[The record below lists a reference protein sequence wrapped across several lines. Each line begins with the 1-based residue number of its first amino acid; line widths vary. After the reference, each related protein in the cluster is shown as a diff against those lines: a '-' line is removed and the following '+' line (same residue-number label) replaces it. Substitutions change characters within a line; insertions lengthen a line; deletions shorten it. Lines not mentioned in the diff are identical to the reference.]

1 MEKRI
6 RLCAALAMVL
16 LLTACGQAPAEHER
30 EERLTVVATVFPAY
44 DFARAAGGELAEV
57 RLLLPPGAESH
68 SYEPTPADILAVQE
82 CDLFLY
88 LGGDSDAWVETIL
101 ESVDMQG
108 EALRMVDCVDL
119 LEEETVEGME
129 DHEGHDHDHAE
140 GPGLGEVV
148 GYDEHVWTSPKN
160 AAAITRAV
168 GDRLAELDPANAGTY
183 AANTEGYATRIDH
196 RNNGI
201 KRVYAPGEHSRTLKK
216 QLAEARAI
224 QLLALS
230 GYGFTHA
237 YRRILT
243 DCVARGGTVE
253 YLLAQPG
260 TAYMKDAAEIEGRG
274 ADSISEEVG
283 ETLKLLE
290 AIRRDAAEKAG
301 KQKAEPGRVL
311 VRYFHTEMREQL
323 ILCTDQSGRRT
334 AWLSLLIP
342 PLPALECNMIEYRDA
357 EDCVDYYEAVK
368 RRSEPCPVAVPG
380 RMHGKD

>member
-1 MEKRI
+1 MDDGMQW
-6 RLCAALAMVL
+6 LA
-16 LLTACGQAPAEHER
+16 G
-30 EERLTVVATVFPAY
+30 
-44 DFARAAGGELAEV
+44 
-57 RLLLPPGAESH
+57 
-68 SYEPTPADILAVQE
+68 
-82 CDLFLY
+82 
-88 LGGDSDAWVETIL
+88 TIL
-101 ESVDMQG
+101 SAVISSVITVG
-108 EALRMVDCVDL
+108 FLSALV
-119 LEEETVEGME
+119 
-129 DHEGHDHDHAE
+129 
-140 GPGLGEVV
+140 
-148 GYDEHVWTSPKN
+148 
-160 AAAITRAV
+160 TR
-168 GDRLAELDPANAGTY
+168 LQI
-183 AANTEGYATRIDH
+183 RIDH

-380 RMHGKD
+380 RMHGKDSDTGRGPVLTRLCGGTRWPCTGGPLGHRERCKIGDTVSWPGAGRAASPETAATEGWSCGSPPGRTDSRFGRAAWDIPPISDILRPDTAGAGLCCQCSLFPNGLPP

>member
-1 MEKRI
+1 MDDGMQW
-6 RLCAALAMVL
+6 LA
-16 LLTACGQAPAEHER
+16 G
-30 EERLTVVATVFPAY
+30 
-44 DFARAAGGELAEV
+44 
-57 RLLLPPGAESH
+57 
-68 SYEPTPADILAVQE
+68 
-82 CDLFLY
+82 
-88 LGGDSDAWVETIL
+88 TIL
-101 ESVDMQG
+101 SAVISSVITVG
-108 EALRMVDCVDL
+108 FLSALV
-119 LEEETVEGME
+119 
-129 DHEGHDHDHAE
+129 
-140 GPGLGEVV
+140 
-148 GYDEHVWTSPKN
+148 
-160 AAAITRAV
+160 TR
-168 GDRLAELDPANAGTY
+168 LQI
-183 AANTEGYATRIDH
+183 RIDH

-323 ILCTDQSGRRT
+323 ILCTDQSWRRT

-342 PLPALECNMIEYRDA
+342 PLPSRDCNMIEYRDA

-368 RRSEPCPVAVPG
+368 RSSEPCPVAVPG

>member
-1 MEKRI
+1 MT
-6 RLCAALAMVL
+6 RL
-16 LLTACGQAPAEHER
+16 Q
-30 EERLTVVATVFPAY
+30 
-44 DFARAAGGELAEV
+44 
-57 RLLLPPGAESH
+57 
-68 SYEPTPADILAVQE
+68 I
-82 CDLFLY
+82 
-88 LGGDSDAWVETIL
+88 
-101 ESVDMQG
+101 
-108 EALRMVDCVDL
+108 
-119 LEEETVEGME
+119 
-129 DHEGHDHDHAE
+129 
-140 GPGLGEVV
+140 
-148 GYDEHVWTSPKN
+148 
-160 AAAITRAV
+160 
-168 GDRLAELDPANAGTY
+168 
-183 AANTEGYATRIDH
+183 RIDH

-290 AIRRDAAEKAG
+290 AIRREAD
-301 KQKAEPGRVL
+301 QRLRLYP
-311 VRYFHTEMREQL
+311 
-323 ILCTDQSGRRT
+323 DQSGRRT

>member
-1 MEKRI
+1 MDDGMQWLVGTVLSAVI
-6 RLCAALAMVL
+6 SSVMTVGFLSALV
-16 LLTACGQAPAEHER
+16 
-30 EERLTVVATVFPAY
+30 
-44 DFARAAGGELAEV
+44 
-57 RLLLPPGAESH
+57 
-68 SYEPTPADILAVQE
+68 I
-82 CDLFLY
+82 
-88 LGGDSDAWVETIL
+88 
-101 ESVDMQG
+101 
-108 EALRMVDCVDL
+108 
-119 LEEETVEGME
+119 
-129 DHEGHDHDHAE
+129 
-140 GPGLGEVV
+140 
-148 GYDEHVWTSPKN
+148 
-160 AAAITRAV
+160 
-168 GDRLAELDPANAGTY
+168 
-183 AANTEGYATRIDH
+183 RIDH

-201 KRVYAPGEHSRTLKK
+201 KRGYAPGEHSRALKK

-253 YLLAQPG
+253 YLLAQSG

-301 KQKAEPGRVL
+301 QQRAEPGRVL

-357 EDCVDYYEAVK
+357 EDCVDYFEAVK
-368 RRSEPCPVAVPG
+368 RRSEPCPAAVPRG
-380 RMHGKD
+380 THGAD

>member
-1 MEKRI
+1 MDDGMQW
-6 RLCAALAMVL
+6 LA
-16 LLTACGQAPAEHER
+16 G
-30 EERLTVVATVFPAY
+30 
-44 DFARAAGGELAEV
+44 
-57 RLLLPPGAESH
+57 
-68 SYEPTPADILAVQE
+68 
-82 CDLFLY
+82 
-88 LGGDSDAWVETIL
+88 TIL
-101 ESVDMQG
+101 SAVISSVITVG
-108 EALRMVDCVDL
+108 FLSALV
-119 LEEETVEGME
+119 
-129 DHEGHDHDHAE
+129 
-140 GPGLGEVV
+140 
-148 GYDEHVWTSPKN
+148 
-160 AAAITRAV
+160 TR
-168 GDRLAELDPANAGTY
+168 LQI
-183 AANTEGYATRIDH
+183 RIDH

-311 VRYFHTEMREQL
+311 VRYFH
-323 ILCTDQSGRRT
+323 DGDART
-334 AWLSLLIP
+334 ADSLYGSERAAYGLAVAAD
-342 PLPALECNMIEYRDA
+342 PAASGAGVQHDR
-357 EDCVDYYEAVK
+357 VQ
-368 RRSEPCPVAVPG
+368 G
-380 RMHGKD
+380 RGGLCGLL

>member
-1 MEKRI
+1 MDDGMQW
-6 RLCAALAMVL
+6 LA
-16 LLTACGQAPAEHER
+16 G
-30 EERLTVVATVFPAY
+30 
-44 DFARAAGGELAEV
+44 
-57 RLLLPPGAESH
+57 
-68 SYEPTPADILAVQE
+68 
-82 CDLFLY
+82 
-88 LGGDSDAWVETIL
+88 TIL
-101 ESVDMQG
+101 SAVISSVITVG
-108 EALRMVDCVDL
+108 CLSALV
-119 LEEETVEGME
+119 
-129 DHEGHDHDHAE
+129 
-140 GPGLGEVV
+140 
-148 GYDEHVWTSPKN
+148 
-160 AAAITRAV
+160 TR
-168 GDRLAELDPANAGTY
+168 LQI
-183 AANTEGYATRIDH
+183 RIDH

>member
-1 MEKRI
+1 MDDGMQW
-6 RLCAALAMVL
+6 LA
-16 LLTACGQAPAEHER
+16 G
-30 EERLTVVATVFPAY
+30 
-44 DFARAAGGELAEV
+44 
-57 RLLLPPGAESH
+57 
-68 SYEPTPADILAVQE
+68 
-82 CDLFLY
+82 
-88 LGGDSDAWVETIL
+88 TIL
-101 ESVDMQG
+101 SAVISSVITVG
-108 EALRMVDCVDL
+108 FLSALV
-119 LEEETVEGME
+119 
-129 DHEGHDHDHAE
+129 
-140 GPGLGEVV
+140 
-148 GYDEHVWTSPKN
+148 
-160 AAAITRAV
+160 TR
-168 GDRLAELDPANAGTY
+168 LQI
-183 AANTEGYATRIDH
+183 RIDH
-196 RNNGI
+196 RNNG
-201 KRVYAPGEHSRTLKK
+201 VYAPGEHSRALKK

-283 ETLKLLE
+283 ETLKLLEANENPYPPSPRVLE

>member
-1 MEKRI
+1 MGCSGWR
-6 RLCAALAMVL
+6 
-16 LLTACGQAPAEHER
+16 ER
-30 EERLTVVATVFPAY
+30 
-44 DFARAAGGELAEV
+44 
-57 RLLLPPGAESH
+57 S
-68 SYEPTPADILAVQE
+68 
-82 CDLFLY
+82 C
-88 LGGDSDAWVETIL
+88 
-101 ESVDMQG
+101 
-108 EALRMVDCVDL
+108 
-119 LEEETVEGME
+119 
-129 DHEGHDHDHAE
+129 
-140 GPGLGEVV
+140 
-148 GYDEHVWTSPKN
+148 
-160 AAAITRAV
+160 RAV
-168 GDRLAELDPANAGTY
+168 ISSVITVGFLSALVTRLQI
-183 AANTEGYATRIDH
+183 RIDH

-342 PLPALECNMIEYRDA
+342 AA
-357 EDCVDYYEAVK
+357 
-368 RRSEPCPVAVPG
+368 SG
-380 RMHGKD
+380 RWSAT

>member
-1 MEKRI
+1 MDDGMQW
-6 RLCAALAMVL
+6 LA
-16 LLTACGQAPAEHER
+16 G
-30 EERLTVVATVFPAY
+30 
-44 DFARAAGGELAEV
+44 
-57 RLLLPPGAESH
+57 
-68 SYEPTPADILAVQE
+68 
-82 CDLFLY
+82 
-88 LGGDSDAWVETIL
+88 TIL
-101 ESVDMQG
+101 SAVISSVITVG
-108 EALRMVDCVDL
+108 FLSALV
-119 LEEETVEGME
+119 
-129 DHEGHDHDHAE
+129 
-140 GPGLGEVV
+140 
-148 GYDEHVWTSPKN
+148 
-160 AAAITRAV
+160 TR
-168 GDRLAELDPANAGTY
+168 LQI
-183 AANTEGYATRIDH
+183 RIDH

-342 PLPALECNMIEYRDA
+342 RF
-357 EDCVDYYEAVK
+357 
-368 RRSEPCPVAVPG
+368 RRWSAT
-380 RMHGKD
+380 